1 MITQI
6 NKSQFRSK
14 IGNIYYLWICEN
26 KEVKVVFIG
35 NYKKNF
41 YKYLE
46 KLKNNCKGINKII
59 FIEKKYQ
66 IIESTISNYLNGR
79 SKDLNIKAKFLTGT
93 KFERKIWDK
102 TSDIR
107 YGRIISYKKITGLAG
122 YPCAWRAAGTALS
135 KNPIMLVVPCHRVV
149 KSNGSLGKFT
159 GGEKI
164 KRFLLNLE
172 RSDIKK

>member
-14 IGNIYYLWICEN
+14 IGSIYYLWVYEN

-35 NYKKNF
+35 NNKKNF

-46 KLKNNCKGINKII
+46 KLKKINKRPKEII
-59 FIEKKYQ
+59 FIEKKSQ

-79 SKDLNIKAKFLTGT
+79 SKDLSIKVKFLTGT
-93 KFERKIWDK
+93 EFERKIWDK
-102 TSDIR
+102 TTGIE
-107 YGRIISYKKITGLAG
+107 YGRIISYKKLSKIAG
-122 YPCAWRAAGTALS
+122 YPGAWRAAGTALS
-135 KNPIMLVVPCHRVV
+135 KNPTVLVVPCHRVV

-172 RSDIKK
+172 KK